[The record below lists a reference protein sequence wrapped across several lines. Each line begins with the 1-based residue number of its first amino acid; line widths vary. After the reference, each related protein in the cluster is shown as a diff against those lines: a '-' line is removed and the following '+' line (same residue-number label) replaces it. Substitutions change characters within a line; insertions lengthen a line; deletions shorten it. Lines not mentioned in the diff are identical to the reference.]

1 MFEFGASHD
10 ELDYGRVARDP
21 GAIAISTL
29 VNADMPANLF
39 VREGSW
45 LEPVWSFEFV
55 TQSAMVALLPKHE
68 TPPPATSVIP
78 ECTSL

>member
-1 MFEFGASHD
+1 MEGLPVFRE
-10 ELDYGRVARDP
+10 
-21 GAIAISTL
+21 AIAIPTL
-29 VNADMPANLF
+29 VNADMPANLL

-45 LEPVWSFEFV
+45 LEPVWSFDFV

-68 TPPPATSVIP
+68 TPLPATSVIP